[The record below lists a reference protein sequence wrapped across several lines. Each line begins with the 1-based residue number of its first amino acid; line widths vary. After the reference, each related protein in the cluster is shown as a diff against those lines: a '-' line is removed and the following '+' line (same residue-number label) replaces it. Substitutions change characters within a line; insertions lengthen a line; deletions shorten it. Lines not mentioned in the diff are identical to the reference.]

1 MDYDYYEKK
10 CYENNFYHEKCKE
23 YYSTMHT
30 RLTMIIIMITASTS
44 ISNNITAIYRDSIY
58 ISNYI
63 SVGYSLILYV
73 NVVITSI
80 QHFLKYEE
88 LAEKHHSASSKYKNL
103 YNITLSEN
111 IDVKEFRDTVI
122 KEFELLCTNS
132 PDIPAWIIK
141 KFSGDLVFPNIHCEV
156 NVVKSINNDI
166 DAAIDYQIN
175 RFNQE

>member
-10 CYENNFYHEKCKE
+10 CFENSFYHEKCKE
-23 YYSTMHT
+23 YYSTTHT
-30 RLTMIIIMITASTS
+30 TLTMIIIAITASTS

-88 LAEKHHSASSKYKNL
+88 LAEKHHSTASKYKHL

-111 IDVKEFRDTVI
+111 IHIEEFKNTMI
-122 KEFELLCTNS
+122 KEFELLYTNS
-132 PDIPAWIIK
+132 PDIPDWIIK
-141 KFSGDLVFPNIHCEV
+141 KFSSELVFPNMHLEV
-156 NVVKSINNDI
+156 NVVKNINDDI
-166 DAAIDYQIN
+166 DAAIDYQMN
-175 RFNQE
+175 RFNK